1 MIRMPPLYM
10 PSKTIFVGPAHM
22 AAFYAVL
29 DASCRMQASFVC
41 RDAPGKVFFAEFARS
56 SCASALYYLKEAERR
71 REPMH
76 TARFEYTR
84 DVLRSRA
91 HTLDLQAENVIRA
104 NPEPLLLKTEPDFAL
119 VIGG

>member
-1 MIRMPPLYM
+1 MPPLYM
-10 PSKTIFVGPAHM
+10 PSRSIFVGTAHM
-22 AAFYAVL
+22 AAFYAIL
-29 DASCRMQASFVC
+29 DAACRMQASFVC
-41 RDAPGKVFFAEFARS
+41 RDAPGRVFFAEFARS
-56 SCASALYYLKEAERR
+56 ACANALGYLKEAERR

-91 HTLDLQAENVIRA
+91 HALDLQAEAVIRA
-104 NPEPLLLKTEPDFAL
+104 NPEPPLLKTEPSFAL